1 MMKRFI
7 FWVILTLLL
16 MIGCPWLTAAFA
28 GDAGMI
34 ICLFLFFAVNPIF
47 SAMCGISAGKHL
59 KQLWGLPFIV
69 AGTFLAG
76 AWWFLEMGER
86 AFLMYCRTKEEI
98 IIFSFTR
105 IGILV
110 TILSEEVEGCS
121 PCIEFYFVQV
131 NAELDTSSVFIQSY
145 IGTGSPYC

>member
-86 AFLMYCRTKEEI
+86 AFLMYCGCYLLIGVITMLL
-98 IIFSFTR
+98 SF
-105 IGILV
+105 LA
-110 TILSEEVEGCS
+110 
-121 PCIEFYFVQV
+121 QKKK
-131 NAELDTSSVFIQSY
+131 SSY
-145 IGTGSPYC
+145 